1 MQDFGMNSRLD
12 SKLNRLRAVFAAVFI
27 LLTVFSVFFAAAEA
41 GHDCSGDACPICFVI
56 QVAEQN
62 AKLLSLALC
71 AAGSFFARRYF
82 ALKLSFKNS
91 YQTFF
96 NNSLISL
103 KTRLNN

>member
-1 MQDFGMNSRLD
+1 MRANLD

-27 LLTVFSVFFAAAEA
+27 AFTVFSVFFAAAEA
-41 GHDCSGDACPICFVI
+41 GHDCSGDDCPICFVI
-56 QVAEQN
+56 QAAAQN
-62 AKLLSLALC
+62 VKLLSLALC
-71 AAGSFFARRYF
+71 AAGVSLVRHCF

-103 KTRLNN
+103 KTRLDN

>member
-1 MQDFGMNSRLD
+1 MNSRLD
-12 SKLNRLRAVFAAVFI
+12 SKLNRLRTVFAAVFI

-41 GHDCSGDACPICFVI
+41 GHDGDDCPICFVI

-71 AAGSFFARRYF
+71 AAGVSFARRYF
-82 ALKLSFKNS
+82 AAKLSFKNS

>member
-1 MQDFGMNSRLD
+1 MQDFEMKANLD

-27 LLTVFSVFFAAAEA
+27 AFTVFSVFFAAAEA
-41 GHDCSGDACPICFVI
+41 GHDCSGDDCPICFVI
-56 QVAEQN
+56 QAATQN
-62 AKLLSLALC
+62 VKLLSLALC
-71 AAGSFFARRYF
+71 AAGVSFARRCF

-91 YQTFF
+91 YQTSF

>member
-27 LLTVFSVFFAAAEA
+27 AFTVFSLVFAAAEA
-41 GHDCSGDACPICFVI
+41 GHDCSGDDCPICFVI
-56 QVAEQN
+56 QVAGQN
-62 AKLLSLALC
+62 VKLLSLALC
-71 AAGSFFARRYF
+71 AAGAFFARRYF
-82 ALKLSFKNS
+82 AEKLSFKNS

>member
-27 LLTVFSVFFAAAEA
+27 AFTVFSLVFAAAEA
-41 GHDCSGDACPICFVI
+41 GHDCTGDDCPICFVI
-56 QVAEQN
+56 QASGQN
-62 AKLLSLALC
+62 VKLLSLALC
-71 AAGSFFARRYF
+71 AAEAFFARRYF
-82 ALKLSFKNS
+82 AAKLSFKNS

>member
-1 MQDFGMNSRLD
+1 MNSRTD
-12 SKLNRLRAVFAAVFI
+12 SKLNRLRAVLTAVFI
-27 LLTVFSVFFAAAEA
+27 AFTVFSVFFVAAEA
-41 GHDCSGDACPICFVI
+41 GHDCSGDDCPICFVI

-62 AKLLSLALC
+62 VKLLSLALC
-71 AAGSFFARRYF
+71 AAGVSLVRHCF

-91 YQTFF
+91 YQTSF

>member
-1 MQDFGMNSRLD
+1 MRANLD
-12 SKLNRLRAVFAAVFI
+12 SKLNRLRAVLAAVFI
-27 LLTVFSVFFAAAEA
+27 AFTVFSVFFVAAEA
-41 GHDCSGDACPICFVI
+41 GHDCSGDDCPICFVI

-62 AKLLSLALC
+62 VKLLSLALC
-71 AAGSFFARRYF
+71 AAGVSLVRHCF

-91 YQTFF
+91 YQTSF

>member
-1 MQDFGMNSRLD
+1 MNSRTD
-12 SKLNRLRAVFAAVFI
+12 SKLNRLRAVLTVVFI
-27 LLTVFSVFFAAAEA
+27 AFTVFSVFFVAAEA
-41 GHDCSGDACPICFVI
+41 GHDCSGDDCPICFVI

-62 AKLLSLALC
+62 VKLLSLALC
-71 AAGSFFARRYF
+71 AAGVSLVRHCF

-91 YQTFF
+91 YQTSF